1 MEKDTVL
8 ISTLHNGSGSFT
20 LHCKDDGTGL
30 LDIFDKQLAVSL
42 ETTKI
47 HSIVGNV
54 REHGLMTQRPF
65 RSPHHTISDVII
77 YNVNIN

>member
-47 HSIVGNV
+47 QESDNFSAKDFKRGAEDRNELLKWLITEL
-54 REHGLMTQRPF
+54 RETQK
-65 RSPHHTISDVII
+65 
-77 YNVNIN
+77 